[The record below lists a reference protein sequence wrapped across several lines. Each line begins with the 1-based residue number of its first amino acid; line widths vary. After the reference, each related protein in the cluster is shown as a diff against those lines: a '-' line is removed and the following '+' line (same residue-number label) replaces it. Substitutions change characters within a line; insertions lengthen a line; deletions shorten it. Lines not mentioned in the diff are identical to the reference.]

1 MSAFPVPRWA
11 VSFADLT
18 MLLLAY
24 FVLLHS
30 ADERTVVAAA
40 HAAFAGDPAGGPLV
54 DGPADAWFEQG
65 EARLRPQA
73 RARLIAAARNA
84 APDGRLLVESIGR
97 APAGSRFDGWELGA
111 ARAAA
116 VARALAD
123 AGVKESR
130 IEIIIPAL
138 RRGAQASEQRLI
150 VRTAP

>member
-30 ADERTVVAAA
+30 TDERIVVAAA
-40 HAAFAGDPAGGPLV
+40 HAAFAGEPAAGPLV
-54 DGPADAWFEQG
+54 DGPADAWFEPG
-65 EARLRPQA
+65 EARLLPQA
-73 RARLIAAARNA
+73 RLRLVAAARKA
-84 APDGRLLVESIGR
+84 ESEGHVVVESVGR

-123 AGVKESR
+123 AGVEEGR
-130 IEIIIPAL
+130 IEITIPAL
-138 RRGAQASEQRLI
+138 RPSAQAREQRLT
-150 VRTAP
+150 VRAAP